1 MIECYRKE
9 EGYVVRCRCHDLSFA
24 FFVLLIF
31 RLNIDKGTSFET
43 NMSYEEIDRTNY
55 ENDVFTGG
63 AEGRYA
69 KPKAT
74 SEKKKRAP
82 KVPTED
88 KTDENGQTDEVV
100 KTKKKTTK
108 THENGGAAAAVAT
121 ADGGGDG
128 EETVKPKKK
137 RAPKIE
143 SNDEN
148 LNPVDTT
155 EGEPVK
161 KKKAKAPKVESND
174 ENLNPVDTPEGEP
187 VKKKKTKAPKSAP
200 TDGEAAPLDEGSNL
214 NDLETPVKV
223 KKSKKVKKP
232 KATTDETFDDMQ
244 TNDYSSNLGMYVFI
258 Y

>member
-1 MIECYRKE
+1 MIECDRKE
-9 EGYVVRCRCHDLSFA
+9 EGCVVRCRCHDLSFA

-31 RLNIDKGTSFET
+31 RLNIDKDTSFET
-43 NMSYEEIDRTNY
+43 NMSYEEIDRANY

-82 KVPTED
+82 KAPTED
-88 KTDENGQTDEVV
+88 KTDENGQTDELV
-100 KTKKKTTK
+100 KTKKKTSK
-108 THENGGAAAAVAT
+108 THENGAAAAAT
-121 ADGGGDG
+121 ADG

-155 EGEPVK
+155 EGEPAK

-174 ENLNPVDTPEGEP
+174 ENLNPIDTPEGGEP
-187 VKKKKTKAPKSAP
+187 VKKKKIKAPKSAP
-200 TDGEAAPLDEGSNL
+200 IDGEAAPLDEGSNV

-244 TNDYSSNLGMYVFI
+244 TNDYSGNLGMYLFI
-258 Y
+258 ELIK